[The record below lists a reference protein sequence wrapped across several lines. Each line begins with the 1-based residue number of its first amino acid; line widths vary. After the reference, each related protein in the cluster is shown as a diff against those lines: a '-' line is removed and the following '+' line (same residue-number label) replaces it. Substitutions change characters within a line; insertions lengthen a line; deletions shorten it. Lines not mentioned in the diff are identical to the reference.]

1 MQELHSHLERLR
13 QENADLEEKV
23 VAMSVYQ
30 KEVQALRDEIV
41 KLQVIVKFQET
52 PTKVLIIIFSTP
64 LSRHRKK

>member
-52 PTKVLIIIFSTP
+52 PAKVSIVIFSTP

>member
-52 PTKVLIIIFSTP
+52 PAKVLIIIFSTP